1 MFEFFIA
8 AIVVAIAPGPD
19 NLFVL
24 AQSATHGT
32 RAGLCVICGLC
43 TGIVVQTCLL
53 IAGVS
58 ALLAASPTAFFVLQC
73 CGAAYL
79 LYLAYK
85 SFQVRAG
92 TILDERRDKRYLV
105 LQHPS
110 RVIPY
115 EETKDESG
123 VMDASEFVE
132 APVESTESSDL
143 SSPQPLLS
151 SPRRRGSPLE
161 PLPGHKLY
169 LRGIIMNLTNPKA
182 VLFALSFIPPA
193 VRMDSPLSPTVQ
205 MIILGAEFV
214 VATFIVFGSIAFL
227 AGSVKKFLL
236 NSPKANR
243 NLNWFSGCVF
253 VLLAAALFLV

>member
-8 AIVVAIAPGPD
+8 ALVVAIAPGPD

-32 RAGLCVICGLC
+32 RAGICVICGLC
-43 TGIVVQTCLL
+43 TGIAVQTTLL
-53 IAGVS
+53 IVGVS
-58 ALLAASPTAFFVLQC
+58 ALIAASPVAFFVLQC

-92 TILDERRDKRYLV
+92 VVKLDERR
-105 LQHPS
+105 
-110 RVIPY
+110 
-115 EETKDESG
+115 ETRDERNVG
-123 VMDASEFVE
+123 LDERRE
-132 APVESTESSDL
+132 GGESSGL
-143 SSPQPLLS
+143 SF
-151 SPRRRGSPLE
+151 R
-161 PLPGHKLY
+161 KLY

-193 VRMDSPLSPTVQ
+193 VRMDSALSPSLQ
-205 MIILGAEFV
+205 MAILGVEFV

-227 AGSVKKFLL
+227 AGTVKNFLL

-253 VLLAAALFLV
+253 VLLAIALFVMK

>member
-8 AIVVAIAPGPD
+8 ALVVAIAPGPD

-32 RAGLCVICGLC
+32 RAGICVICGLC
-43 TGIVVQTCLL
+43 TGIAVQTTLL
-53 IAGVS
+53 IVGVS
-58 ALLAASPTAFFVLQC
+58 ALIAASPVAFFVLQC

-92 TILDERRDKRYLV
+92 VVKIDERRDIRHSGLRPVVDVIPYGETRDEREVGLDERR
-105 LQHPS
+105 
-110 RVIPY
+110 
-115 EETKDESG
+115 EG
-123 VMDASEFVE
+123 G
-132 APVESTESSDL
+132 ESSGL
-143 SSPQPLLS
+143 SF
-151 SPRRRGSPLE
+151 R
-161 PLPGHKLY
+161 KLY

-193 VRMDSPLSPTVQ
+193 VRMDSALSPSLQ
-205 MIILGAEFV
+205 MAILGVEFV

-227 AGSVKKFLL
+227 AGTVKNFLL

-253 VLLAAALFLV
+253 VLLAIALFVM

>member
-8 AIVVAIAPGPD
+8 ALVVAIAPGPD

-32 RAGLCVICGLC
+32 RAGICVICGLC
-43 TGIVVQTCLL
+43 TGIAVQTTLL
-53 IAGVS
+53 IVGVS
-58 ALLAASPTAFFVLQC
+58 ALIAASPVAFFVLQC

-92 TILDERRDKRYLV
+92 TILDERR
-105 LQHPS
+105 
-110 RVIPY
+110 
-115 EETKDESG
+115 ETKDESG
-123 VMDASEFVE
+123 MTNADTV
-132 APVESTESSDL
+132 L
-143 SSPQPLLS
+143 SG
-151 SPRRRGSPLE
+151 R
-161 PLPGHKLY
+161 KLY

-193 VRMDSPLSPTVQ
+193 VRMDSALSPSLQ
-205 MIILGAEFV
+205 MAILGVEFV

-227 AGSVKKFLL
+227 AGTVKNFLL

-253 VLLAAALFLV
+253 VLLAIALFVM

>member
-8 AIVVAIAPGPD
+8 ALVVAIAPGPD

-32 RAGLCVICGLC
+32 RAGICVICGLC
-43 TGIVVQTCLL
+43 TGIAVQTTLL
-53 IAGVS
+53 IVGVS
-58 ALLAASPTAFFVLQC
+58 ALIAASPVAFFVLQC

-92 TILDERRDKRYLV
+92 VVKLDERR
-105 LQHPS
+105 
-110 RVIPY
+110 
-115 EETKDESG
+115 ETR
-123 VMDASEFVE
+123 
-132 APVESTESSDL
+132 ESSGL
-143 SSPQPLLS
+143 SF
-151 SPRRRGSPLE
+151 R
-161 PLPGHKLY
+161 KLY

-193 VRMDSPLSPTVQ
+193 VRMDSVLSPSLQ
-205 MIILGAEFV
+205 MAILGVEFV

-227 AGSVKKFLL
+227 AGTVKNFLL

-253 VLLAAALFLV
+253 VLLAIALFVM

>member
-8 AIVVAIAPGPD
+8 ALVVAIAPGPD

-32 RAGLCVICGLC
+32 RAGICVICGLC
-43 TGIVVQTCLL
+43 TGIAVQTTLL
-53 IAGVS
+53 IVGVS
-58 ALLAASPTAFFVLQC
+58 ALIAASPVAFFVLQC

-92 TILDERRDKRYLV
+92 VVKLDERRDIRHSGLRPV
-105 LQHPS
+105 VD
-110 RVIPY
+110 VIPY
-115 EETKDESG
+115 GETRDEREVG
-123 VMDASEFVE
+123 LDERRETRDEREVGLDERRE
-132 APVESTESSDL
+132 TRESSGL
-143 SSPQPLLS
+143 SF
-151 SPRRRGSPLE
+151 R
-161 PLPGHKLY
+161 KLY

-193 VRMDSPLSPTVQ
+193 VRMDSALSPSLQ
-205 MIILGAEFV
+205 MAILGVEFV

-227 AGSVKKFLL
+227 AGTVKNFLL

-253 VLLAAALFLV
+253 VLLAIALFVM

>member
-8 AIVVAIAPGPD
+8 ALVVAIAPGPD

-32 RAGLCVICGLC
+32 RAGICVICGLC
-43 TGIVVQTCLL
+43 TGIAVQTTLL
-53 IAGVS
+53 IVGVS
-58 ALLAASPTAFFVLQC
+58 ALIAASPVAFFVLQC

-92 TILDERRDKRYLV
+92 VVKIDERREARDEKNVGLDERR
-105 LQHPS
+105 
-110 RVIPY
+110 
-115 EETKDESG
+115 ETRDEREVG
-123 VMDASEFVE
+123 LDERRE
-132 APVESTESSDL
+132 GGESAGL
-143 SSPQPLLS
+143 SF
-151 SPRRRGSPLE
+151 R
-161 PLPGHKLY
+161 KLY

-193 VRMDSPLSPTVQ
+193 VRMDSALSPSLQ
-205 MIILGAEFV
+205 MAILGVEFV

-227 AGSVKKFLL
+227 AGTVKNFLL

-253 VLLAAALFLV
+253 VLLAIALFVM